1 MQPAYRRILLKLSG
15 EALAGDA
22 GFGLD
27 ENVLRQI
34 AADIAEVSR
43 AGVGIGIV
51 VGGGNYYRGATGSS
65 AIARTAGDSI
75 GMLATMMNSLAV
87 AEYLREAGVAAK
99 VYSAVAM
106 DKVADLFSA
115 EEATKVCSEGTAV
128 IIGGGTGNPFFTTD
142 TAAALRAAEIGAE
155 VIVKATKVDGI
166 YDSDPVKNPAAVKF
180 DTLTFSE
187 ALKRNLK
194 IMDATALSFCLDQ
207 NIPVIVFKLMER
219 GNLKRCIVEGLPVGT
234 TVTAKEKL

>member
-87 AEYLREAGVAAK
+87 AEYLREAGVATK